1 MKREYT
7 IEDFFKITVPAIF
20 VMIAILA
27 FYNVSLH
34 INHTGSG
41 KPDIIMR
48 KLGLFFSTGEGEE
61 TATAAD
67 TTAVDTA
74 TENTQ
79 EAEGSTED
87 ANTSD
92 DEQDAD

>member
-7 IEDFFKITVPAIF
+7 SEDFLKVIVPSIF
-20 VMIAILA
+20 LFVAILA
-27 FYNVSLH
+27 FYNVSIH

-48 KLGLFFSTGEGEE
+48 KLGLFFSPGEGEE
-61 TATAAD
+61 TATAAEE
-67 TTAVDTA
+67 TAVETA

>member
-1 MKREYT
+1 MKKTYT
-7 IEDFFKITVPAIF
+7 NEDFLKVIVPSIF
-20 VMIAILA
+20 LFIAILA
-27 FYNVSLH
+27 FYNVSIH

-48 KLGLFFSTGEGEE
+48 KLGLFFSPGEGEE
-61 TATAAD
+61 TATAAE

-79 EAEGSTED
+79 EEQASES
-87 ANTSD
+87 
-92 DEQDAD
+92 DEQPEEEAQ